1 MTSMR
6 SWAPPTA
13 EELDRLAVLCAR
25 PEGRAYFFDRLENPS
40 WVGDLAKREFF
51 ANPPAPVPAEEP
63 GFVRFPP
70 WPEGRYLARVAA
82 EAPVAVASVLK
93 SIPVSENPAVTE
105 LLFKALSNLPDEHIA
120 GLGYKAREWV
130 AAPFA
135 DHFAD
140 EAAATVL
147 RLLTSGATSSAL
159 KLVAQLLKVRPDP
172 RLDEKASKRDSPLRA
187 SPEPVACM
195 SKWNYDRVLRRLVG
209 PMVDAAGLKVIR
221 LLARLLEDALRLSR
235 WEDEEGRDDHS
246 YIWRPAIE
254 DHEQNLDSDIK
265 GALVTAVRDAAL
277 RHATRNPDELEA
289 TIRLLESRS
298 TVLQR
303 IALHVLASIT
313 DGLDLASA
321 RMLDRELFGDY
332 HVRHEYAALL
342 RARFGELDA
351 GGQSEILSWIEAG
364 PDLDEYRQRRTANDG
379 SPPTEDEIA
388 SYADYWR
395 RDRYSF
401 IENSLGQGA
410 RTRYHELVDRIGKP
424 EHADFVSWS
433 SGWVGPES
441 PVTAEQLSRRSVG
454 EVLDYLR
461 RWRPDD
467 DTRWGFG
474 PSIEGLGRVF
484 SEVVA
489 GRAAEFAE
497 LAPSLMG
504 LDPTYVREFF
514 SGLDSALREGIIF
527 PWTGPLALALAVM
540 EYPFEPDIDVP
551 DRDRDPGWRW
561 CRGQI
566 GSLLRSGLTDK
577 RNRVP
582 FDLRLTTWGVIRRLT
597 EDPNPSAEHE
607 ARYGGDNMDPL
618 TLSINT
624 NRGTGMHAVIE
635 YALWSRRELE
645 SLGEDVSRGFELM
658 PEAAEVLD
666 RHLHPELDASLAVRA
681 VYGRWLPWLL
691 LLDEPWTIERL
702 RLLFPYQENKE
713 LAETVWDT
721 YVAWCPPYDSVYRA
735 LEEQYRA
742 AIDRV
747 PSNRKAGS
755 FGQDTVDS
763 RLGQHLVTLYWRRV
777 IDREVL
783 ERYFARADDQLAAD
797 VMGFVGRA
805 LRDTA
810 GELSASVAE
819 RMHDLWEWRF
829 SEIAPHPEEHAL
841 ELRAF
846 GIWFASGKL
855 DARWALD
862 ALDRT
867 VELVGAPALAHLVA
881 ERLAEVSE
889 HNPVAA
895 VRIFAGIVERPEHEW
910 DYVGWREEARTIV
923 EAALGSREAGTE
935 EPASSIVDFYVRRGE
950 LDFRE
955 FTRRQGV

>member
-1 MTSMR
+1 M
-6 SWAPPTA
+6 
-13 EELDRLAVLCAR
+13 
-25 PEGRAYFFDRLENPS
+25 
-40 WVGDLAKREFF
+40 
-51 ANPPAPVPAEEP
+51 
-63 GFVRFPP
+63 
-70 WPEGRYLARVAA
+70 
-82 EAPVAVASVLK
+82 AS
-93 SIPVSENPAVTE
+93 
-105 LLFKALSNLPDEHIA
+105 D
-120 GLGYKAREWV
+120 
-130 AAPFA
+130 
-135 DHFAD
+135 
-140 EAAATVL
+140 
-147 RLLTSGATSSAL
+147 
-159 KLVAQLLKVRPDP
+159 
-172 RLDEKASKRDSPLRA
+172 
-187 SPEPVACM
+187 
-195 SKWNYDRVLRRLVG
+195 G
-209 PMVDAAGLKVIR
+209 P
-221 LLARLLEDALRLSR
+221 
-235 WEDEEGRDDHS
+235 
-246 YIWRPAIE
+246 
-254 DHEQNLDSDIK
+254 
-265 GALVTAVRDAAL
+265 
-277 RHATRNPDELEA
+277 
-289 TIRLLESRS
+289 
-298 TVLQR
+298 
-303 IALHVLASIT
+303 
-313 DGLDLASA
+313 
-321 RMLDRELFGDY
+321 
-332 HVRHEYAALL
+332 
-342 RARFGELDA
+342 
-351 GGQSEILSWIEAG
+351 
-364 PDLDEYRQRRTANDG
+364 
-379 SPPTEDEIA
+379 PPTEDEVA
-388 SYADYWR
+388 RYADYWR

-401 IENSLGQGA
+401 IEDSLGLDT
-410 RTRYHELVDRIGKP
+410 RTRYRELVDRVGEP

-433 SGWVGPES
+433 ASWVGPES

-454 EVLDYLR
+454 EVIDYLR
-461 RWRPDD
+461 QWRPHDD
-467 DTRWGFG
+467 ARRSVG

-484 SEVVA
+484 SEIVA

-514 SGLDSALREGIIF
+514 SGLDSALREGNTF

-540 EYPFEPDIDVP
+540 EYPFELDIDVP

-577 RNRVP
+577 RSRVP
-582 FDLRLTTWGVIRRLT
+582 FDLRSTAWGVIRRLT

-607 ARYGGDNMDPL
+607 ARYGGENMDPL

-624 NRGTGMHAVIE
+624 NRGTGMHAVVE
-635 YALWSRRELE
+635 YALWCRRELE
-645 SLGEDVSRGFELM
+645 SLGEDVSHGFELM
-658 PEAAEVLD
+658 PEAGEVLD
-666 RHLHPELDASLAVRA
+666 RHLHPEVEVSLAVRA

-691 LLDEPWTIERL
+691 LIDESWTIERL
-702 RLLFPYQENKE
+702 PLLFPHQENEE

-721 YVAWCPPYDSVYRA
+721 YIAWCPPYDSVYRA

-755 FGQDTVDS
+755 FGHDSVDS

-783 ERYFARADDQLAAD
+783 ERYFARANDQLAAD

-819 RMHDLWEWRF
+819 RMHNLWEWRF
-829 SEIAPHPEEHAL
+829 SEMAPHPEEHAL

-855 DARWALD
+855 DARWTLE

-867 VELVGAPALAHLVA
+867 VELVGAPTLAHLVA

-910 DYVGWREEARTIV
+910 DYVGWREEARAIV
-923 EAALGSREAGTE
+923 EAALGSGEAEAE
-935 EPASSIVDFYVRRGE
+935 EPAASIVDSYVRRGE

-955 FTRRQGV
+955 LTRRHGA